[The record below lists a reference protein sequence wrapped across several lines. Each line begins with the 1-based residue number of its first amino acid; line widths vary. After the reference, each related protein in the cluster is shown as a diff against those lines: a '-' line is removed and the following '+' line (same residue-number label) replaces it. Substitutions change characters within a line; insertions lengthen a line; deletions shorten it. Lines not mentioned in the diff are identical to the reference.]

1 MVGVNMNGL
10 QLKQQG
16 QQIALF
22 NSGDEWVSYIL
33 DKFRAFCKARKD
45 MGMPEFR
52 FEEFR
57 YVAETSG
64 WDTPA
69 SHKVWGALPRRF
81 VGEKLIAPTKKYEP
95 AQSKKTHGHP
105 VKVWVAL

>member
-1 MVGVNMNGL
+1 MNGF
-10 QLKQQG
+10 QLKEQG

-33 DKFRAFCKARKD
+33 DKFRAFCKARKE
-45 MGMPEFR
+45 MGMNRFR

-57 YVAETSG
+57 IVAEQSG

-69 SHKVWGALPRRF
+69 SSKVWGALPRRF
-81 VGEKLIAPTKKYEP
+81 CKEGLIRWTQKYEP
-95 AQSKKTHGHP
+95 AESKKTHGHP
-105 VKVWVAL
+105 VKVWEAL